1 MTATMAGAAAVAN
14 VVAAASP
21 APQGKTRLGVAIERS
36 MRDRDQA
43 LDKRNRALDLREQ
56 AARAAEQRLH
66 NDVKAEA
73 EEAAAASPGSAGVKT
88 QQDAVFGN
96 LARIYQ
102 TMRPNKAAPIFEN
115 LALDVQVQVAKRMR
129 ERQIALIM
137 SQMSP
142 EAAVDLSMAL
152 AGRKVETAPP
162 PRASAAK
169 PRAERPDAAEEAREA
184 VPRPAPSK
192 PAPKSSDTARPAVA
206 ARPRKTRV
214 AKPQTKKAR
223 VAPSQSDA
231 ETASDTAD
239 RTATK
244 HQTIDMAAAEHLIDT
259 LLTQTGG
266 TQLADR

>member
-1 MTATMAGAAAVAN
+1 MPVSLSPHRLRTLLPRRAGVLRRRPSLLLMTATMAGAAAVAN

-184 VPRPAPSK
+184 VPRPAPSTC
-192 PAPKSSDTARPAVA
+192 PEIVGHRQASRGRPAQESARRKA
-206 ARPRKTRV
+206 ADQEGAGCAFAIRRRNGIG
-214 AKPQTKKAR
+214 
-223 VAPSQSDA
+223 
-231 ETASDTAD
+231 
-239 RTATK
+239 
-244 HQTIDMAAAEHLIDT
+244 H
-259 LLTQTGG
+259 G
-266 TQLADR
+266 